1 MERIKNLK
9 AEYETAKRRQN
20 AYAHNLAYRTA
31 NFNNL
36 NALGNLA
43 ARTRAAQ
50 TKLKNTAAR
59 KIQTAFKKPTRPYI
73 LVFNKSTMSRYPK
86 RVKNALK
93 NARFFTYPN
102 TSANKL
108 FLTANGSFMISNLT
122 NKSGAKQLSEVYT
135 FLKQRLPENML
146 PKFIRITNLKKFTDK
161 IQTINKKAN
170 IIKRAFLPV
179 RKIIYILRRHKSLR
193 FSADIM
199 ERLTN
204 LAKIYSEE
212 IRRLNPPINVT
223 KSTISRNIGLC
234 HINTTL
240 RNNPTI
246 DQVSYLLYYNNQMK
260 FACAEIIKKK
270 IPEKEFVTRFTA
282 ALGGRPCIENLIDA
296 LTQIA
301 FGEIQWKGSNK
312 AVNIT
317 RNNNKNYVRNR
328 VIANYMKKH
337 HKSIR
342 NSGNRSNYTRNRLWN
357 SIKNRP
363 LYVLTQEHGPVFI
376 PVKNIRNLR
385 GISNNAFNMYS
396 EFLE

>member
-20 AYAHNLAYRTA
+20 AYAHSLAYRTA
-31 NFNNL
+31 TFNNL

-43 ARTRAAQ
+43 TRTRAAQ

-73 LVFNKSTMSRYPK
+73 LVFNKSTMNRYPK
-86 RVKNALK
+86 RVKNAFK
-93 NARFFTYPN
+93 NVSFFSYPN
-102 TSANKL
+102 TSVNKK
-108 FLTANGSFMISNLT
+108 FLSVGSFTFSNVT
-122 NKSGAKQLSEVYT
+122 NKSGAKQLSDVYT

-146 PKFIRITNLKKFTDK
+146 PKFIRVNNLKKFSDK
-161 IQTINKKAN
+161 IQTIQKKAN

-179 RKIIYILRRHKSLR
+179 RKIIYILRKHRNLR
-193 FSADIM
+193 FAADIM

-212 IRRLNPPINVT
+212 IRRQNPPINVT
-223 KSTISRNIGLC
+223 KNTISRNIGLC

-246 DQVSYLLYYNNQMK
+246 NQVSYLIYYNNQMK
-260 FACAEIIKKK
+260 FACAEIIRKK
-270 IPEKEFVTRFTA
+270 IPEKEFVTRFSN
-282 ALGGRPCIENLIDA
+282 ALGSRPCIENLIDA

-317 RNNNKNYVRNR
+317 RNNNKIYVRNR
-328 VIANYMKKH
+328 VIANYMKTH

-342 NSGNRSNYTRNRLWN
+342 SSGNKSNYTKNRLWN

-376 PVKNIRNLR
+376 SVKNIRNLR
-385 GISNNAFNMYS
+385 GLSNNAFNMYS